1 MLIEIFTNGNVM
13 IDGKDAGKHYKAE
26 EALYDYLIN
35 PSGFVAAK
43 NLNKKK
49 KAA

>member
-13 IDGKDAGKHYKAE
+13 IDGQDAGKNYKAE
-26 EALYDYLIN
+26 EALFDYLVN
-35 PSGFVAAK
+35 PSGFMTK
-43 NLNKKK
+43 SNTKKK